1 MAKPRSIIPSGQE
14 SDLVLAGQD
23 LIELVR
29 LAARS
34 LEEQSLESA
43 QVERFLQDI
52 TEVCSRLRDRI
63 EATTVAKVGLESILS
78 AYQTRYSR
86 EAERMDDVVRFKAI
100 LAEKEGQLLSLTK
113 ELGVQE
119 RRVRE
124 FTENLGRG
132 QARVK
137 ASLERLDQALGQVRN
152 AQSDSFQ
159 RLALDQAKVESV
171 LDRFWPS
178 GEKGSPPQAKINL
191 PAGTLFSVVD
201 QVISQVAGD
210 ETDQGKLIGQVLSS
224 IKDNDLRRILS
235 RKANAP
241 EEEGEAGPG
250 D

>member
-1 MAKPRSIIPSGQE
+1 MADQRPIIPDGQD

-23 LIELVR
+23 LTELVR

-43 QVERFLQDI
+43 QVERFLRDI

-100 LAEKEGQLLSLTK
+100 LAEKEGQLKSLTR
-113 ELGVQE
+113 EMAVQE
-119 RRVRE
+119 RRVKE
-124 FTENLGRG
+124 YTENLGRG
-132 QARVK
+132 QARVR
-137 ASLERLDQALGQVRN
+137 ASLERLDQALNQVRD
-152 AQSDSFQ
+152 AQRGSFQ

-178 GEKGSPPQAKINL
+178 GEEGSPPQARINL
-191 PAGTLFSVVD
+191 PAGTLLSVVD
-201 QVISQVAGD
+201 QVISRVAAN
-210 ETDQGKLIGQVLSS
+210 EPDQGELIGQVLSS

-241 EEEGEAGPG
+241 EEEEAGSG